1 MPDDRSDS
9 RPAPEGNHEEQSGGV
24 TASTLVTRVSKKDE
38 TSPEHPMMSF
48 TAVTTHKSMAE
59 AFVRELIAVGQ
70 RMMPD
75 HDLSIPDLATIC
87 HVALDKGEAGITM
100 LEGRHLRG
108 RVGEQIS
115 RANRYD
121 ETFSLIALK
130 FSERPDPATYDSV
143 VDTLC
148 ERMRKSDLMFMFK
161 SRLILVL
168 PHTPAEP
175 CQMLQGRI
183 KGLLDAAYTPP
194 PTVDMAGLTYPDPE
208 IEKSSE
214 VLDWCEDQL
223 RT

>member
-1 MPDDRSDS
+1 MSDDRSDS
-9 RPAPEGNHEEQSGGV
+9 RQVPKGDHEQASGGV
-24 TASTLVTRVSKKDE
+24 TASTLVTRVSKKDDS
-38 TSPEHPMMSF
+38 TGEHPLMSF

-87 HVALDKGEAGITM
+87 HVAIDKGDAGITM

-115 RANRYD
+115 RANRYN

-130 FSERPDPATYDSV
+130 FSERPDPAAYDSV

-148 ERMRKSDLMFMFK
+148 ERMRKSDLMFLFK
-161 SRLILVL
+161 TRLILVL
-168 PHTPAEP
+168 PHTPKEA
-175 CQMLQGRI
+175 CQMLKGRI
-183 KGLLDAAYTPP
+183 KGLLEAAYTPP

-208 IEKSSE
+208 VEKSNQ

>member
-9 RPAPEGNHEEQSGGV
+9 RQAPQGQAEDPP
-24 TASTLVTRVSKKDE
+24 ASTLVTRVTKDE
-38 TSPEHPMMSF
+38 EAREHPLMSF
-48 TAVTTHKSMAE
+48 TAVTTHRSMAE
-59 AFVRELIAVGQ
+59 AFVRELMSIGQ

-75 HDLSIPDLATIC
+75 HDLTIADMATIC

-130 FSERPDPATYDSV
+130 FAERPERAVYDSV

-148 ERMRKSDLMFMFK
+148 ERMRKSDLMFLFK
-161 SRLILVL
+161 ARLILVL
-168 PHTPAEP
+168 PHTPAEA
-175 CQMLQGRI
+175 CELLKGRI
-183 KGLLDAAYTPP
+183 RGLLEATYTPP
-194 PTVDMAGLTYPDPE
+194 PEVAMAGITYPDPS
-208 IEKSSE
+208 IENSNQ

>member
-1 MPDDRSDS
+1 MPEDKSDS
-9 RPAPEGNHEEQSGGV
+9 RQAPKDNHEESSGGV
-24 TASTLVTRVSKKDE
+24 TASTVVTRVTNKDE
-38 TSPEHPMMSF
+38 DTREHPLMSF
-48 TAVTTHKSMAE
+48 TAVTSHQSMAE

-75 HDLSIPDLATIC
+75 HDLSVPDLATIC

-130 FSERPDPATYDSV
+130 FSERPDPAAYDSV

-161 SRLILVL
+161 TRLILVL
-168 PHTPAEP
+168 PHTPKEP

-183 KGLLDAAYTPP
+183 GGLLEAAFTPP
-194 PTVDMAGLTYPDPE
+194 PTVDMAGMTYPDPE
-208 IEKSSE
+208 IEKGNE
-214 VLDWCEDQL
+214 VLDWCEDQI